1 MRKALVICAL
11 LGVVLPGRAAAE
23 WHFTPGIGITFGK
36 GSNLLELGDPDSGA
50 LARRNRH
57 VGFTVSRLG
66 EGIFGV
72 EGSVTWTPSFF
83 EGRVDPLPGLDP
95 EGPYRALTVM
105 GNVVLTTPRL
115 WTEYSL
121 RPFVSGGVGLMHLRA
136 AETVFPLAEDFS
148 AFNVGAGA
156 IGFLSDRTGVR
167 FDARYHS
174 TLGRKDVDPRLTRDA
189 QPLHLRYFTASIGF
203 VIRTGVRSGVR

>member
-11 LGVVLPGRAAAE
+11 LGVVLPDRAEAE
-23 WHFTPGIGITFGK
+23 WHFTPSIGITFGK
-36 GSNLLELGDPDSGA
+36 GSNLLELVDDPESGA

-66 EGIFGV
+66 EGILGV
-72 EGSVTWTPSFF
+72 EGSVTWTPNFF
-83 EGRVDPLPGLDP
+83 EGRPLPGLDP
-95 EGPYRALTVM
+95 EEPYRALTVM

-121 RPFVSGGVGLMHLRA
+121 RPFVSGGVGLMHLRG
-136 AETVFPLAEDFS
+136 AETVFPLSEDFS

-167 FDARYHS
+167 FEARYHS
-174 TLGRKDVDPRLTRDA
+174 TLGRKVVDPLLTRDA
-189 QPLHLRYFTASIGF
+189 EPLHLRYFTASIGF